1 MGKGLPKRNWQ
12 QPVFN
17 TLNNWFTERG
27 SRLPTEKNT
36 AVFDFDDT
44 CIFRDVGQAV
54 FRYQLTT
61 FSLRLSP
68 DDFNALFPEDVGAI
82 EGIAAELVF
91 SQLSALYRK
100 LFIVLRRDREAI
112 CRLSEYQQF
121 TVLLKWFV
129 RAARSHSDLGHAYCL
144 SLMTRMLAGH
154 SAAEVRLLTRSALDF
169 AQMIPLFSTKQ
180 GVDVGGGIGYLQVE
194 HHNGLRVFPEMVE
207 LMACF
212 ARCGVRCCVVSAS
225 SQWIVEAA
233 VEYFGFPVTR
243 KDIYG
248 IRVCLD
254 DAGILTTDMAT
265 DYPVTYRQGKQWV
278 IEHLIQDT
286 PVFVAGD
293 ADTDYEML
301 TMQGIPLRLILHHNK
316 SGKIR
321 TLYTDPRF
329 LVQPVDRQRGSFQAW
344 MGKTFEDFLEAR
356 QIDSHTAAHFDSSQT
371 FESLQVVHVD

>member
-1 MGKGLPKRNWQ
+1 MENGLPKRNWQ

-17 TLNNWFTERG
+17 TLKYWLAERG
-27 SRLPTEKNT
+27 NRLPTEKNT

-54 FRYQLTT
+54 FRYQLLTL
-61 FSLRLSP
+61 SLRLSP
-68 DDFNALFPEDVGAI
+68 DDFNALFPEDVGPI
-82 EGIAAELVF
+82 EGIAAELIF
-91 SQLSALYRK
+91 WRLNALYRK
-100 LFIVLRRDREAI
+100 LFIAVRRDREAI
-112 CRLSEYQQF
+112 YRLAEYQQF
-121 TVLLKWFV
+121 TVLLVWFV
-129 RAARSHSDLGHAYCL
+129 RAARNHSDLGHAYSL

-180 GVDVGGGIGYLQVE
+180 GVDVGAGIGYLQVE

-212 ARCGVRCCVVSAS
+212 NRCGVRCCVVSAS

-233 VEYFGFPVTR
+233 VEYFGFPVAR

-254 DAGILTTDMAT
+254 DAGKLTTDMVAG
-265 DYPVTYRQGKQWV
+265 YPATYRKGKQWV
-278 IEHLIQDT
+278 IEHLIQDA

-301 TMQGIPLRLILHHNK
+301 TMDNIPMRLILHHDK
-316 SGKIR
+316 QGKIR
-321 TLYTDPRF
+321 ELYHDPRF
-329 LVQPVDRQRGSFQAW
+329 LVQPVDRRRGVFKSW
-344 MGKTFEDFLEAR
+344 PGKIPEDP
-356 QIDSHTAAHFDSSQT
+356 S
-371 FESLQVVHVD
+371 ESTGTIGNLLVAG